1 MFADQTSEDLRL
13 QVERKNSV
21 TVRCFHCLFVVYLKP
36 HEKNPGGTRWIGSFK
51 CVWPFYFIV
60 SCYFDSFEEI
70 KVMFDVF
77 RS

>member
-36 HEKNPGGTRWIGSFK
+36 HVLLRITPRAQNGSDYPANV
-51 CVWPFYFIV
+51 CGHFI
-60 SCYFDSFEEI
+60 SL
-70 KVMFDVF
+70 
-77 RS
+77 